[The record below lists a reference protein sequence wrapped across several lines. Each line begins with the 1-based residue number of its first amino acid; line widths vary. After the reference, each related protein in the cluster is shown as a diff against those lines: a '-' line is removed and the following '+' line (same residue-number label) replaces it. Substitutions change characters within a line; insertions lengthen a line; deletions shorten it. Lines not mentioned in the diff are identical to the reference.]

1 MTAKVETQ
9 ATRAAFASSWCLRA
23 GAVSLSFV
31 AIWGVAAGSF
41 AAAPAASV
49 GTIRGSLE
57 PAGLATA
64 VTAVDR
70 TGNKK
75 FPGKVDPTT
84 GSFSLENLPLD
95 AKYDL
100 VIDYGQAR
108 LEGISLSVPA
118 SDYEEE
124 QPLAEDD
131 VKTIKEKVLSMN
143 KFEDQVEVL
152 AIEGNIQHA
161 AILLNKVR
169 TKPFINSQP
178 GEAVWRVELWHFERP
193 EETWVKVQDELFLTL
208 YRERLQKSAY
218 DRKALTFT
226 PALGGLSPPVQ
237 SPMFDLK
244 TITLPP
250 EKPGVRLERGS

>member
-1 MTAKVETQ
+1 MKVE
-9 ATRAAFASSWCLRA
+9 RRNPRRVGEWSLRA
-23 GAVSLSFV
+23 PSHHAVISAAILSF
-31 AIWGVAAGSF
+31 GVASHAHAQTGSIR
-41 AAAPAASV
+41 
-49 GTIRGSLE
+49 GTIE
-57 PAGLATA
+57 PAGQATLVVA
-64 VTAVDR
+64 TNR
-70 TGNKK
+70 TSNQK
-75 FPGKVDPTT
+75 FPGKLNANA
-84 GSFSLENLPLD
+84 SEFSIDQLPSG

-124 QPLAEDD
+124 QALTRDD
-131 VKTIKEKVLSMN
+131 VEVIREKALSMN
-143 KFEDQVEVL
+143 KFEDQVEIL

-169 TKPFINSQP
+169 TKPFVNSRP

-218 DRKALTFT
+218 DQKSLTFT
-226 PALGGLSPPVQ
+226 TALGGLSPTAE
-237 SPMFDLK
+237 SPLIELK

-250 EKPGVRLERGS
+250 AKPGVRLAEKR